1 MPFFSGRCH
10 SRVRLDG
17 MTAIVTGCNTGIGK
31 ETVRDFYKRGMKKL
45 RGSLITQCCSLILLN
60 SINIRFLMKL

>member
-17 MTAIVTGCNTGIGK
+17 ITAVVTGCNTGIGK
-31 ETVRDFYKRGMKKL
+31 ETVRDFYKRGKYFEK
-45 RGSLITQCCSLILLN
+45 TTN
-60 SINIRFLMKL
+60 